1 MAQMISWFSA
11 PKVETPV
18 RGLAV
23 LGLAVLGLAVLRRP
37 VRGREVVVA

>member
-23 LGLAVLGLAVLRRP
+23 FGLPVLRRP
-37 VRGREVVVA
+37 VRGREIVVA

>member
-23 LGLAVLGLAVLRRP
+23 LGLAVLRRP